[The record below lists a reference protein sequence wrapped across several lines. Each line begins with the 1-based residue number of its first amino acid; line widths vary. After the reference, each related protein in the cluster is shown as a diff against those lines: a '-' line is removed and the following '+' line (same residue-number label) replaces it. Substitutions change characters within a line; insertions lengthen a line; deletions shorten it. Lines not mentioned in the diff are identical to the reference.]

1 MSDIPLWLQNAT
13 HHLKL
18 KEDAL
23 NLREEELNAKAT
35 MLKRKEEGLNAREE
49 ELVAKAATLKQKEEA
64 LEVTGLNQGEGVLKQ
79 REGDLKHKPRVHKKR
94 KRQRGH
100 TVDER
105 RYPTQ
110 HNMNAPEEPS
120 HNKDDEFTVT
130 RGDSI
135 ASLCCFK

>member
-64 LEVTGLNQGEGVLKQ
+64 LEVTGVNQDEGVL
-79 REGDLKHKPRVHKKR
+79 REGGLQHKSRVHKKR
-94 KRQRGH
+94 KRC
-100 TVDER
+100 
-105 RYPTQ
+105 YLTQ
-110 HNMNAPEEPS
+110 HNMNATEEPS